1 MVVQARLRD
10 RLRRPMTEPA
20 CRQVRQLS
28 GSGEGPGKDNRALS
42 KRRGDHGDGEH
53 CLKAD
58 GRGSVPFGRDCCQ
71 YCCQAAGQRRS
82 QVDGC
87 GMSVQRTDRNGRSW
101 TTCLSLRIRR
111 LGVRVPPSAP
121 AKPQVRVLPWGNGR
135 GPSLIWG
142 PCCRGQGQLAR
153 RSAELRGRS
162 WLAACGPRLA
172 RQRPGSCLQRTL

>member
-1 MVVQARLRD
+1 MICPLLRIRRSGVCSRKCGCPPPNPPWECSRQPEPVIKGAFGVPRD
-10 RLRRPMTEPA
+10 RLRRPLTEPV

-42 KRRGDHGDGEH
+42 KHRGDHGDGEH

-87 GMSVQRTDRNGRSW
+87 GLSVQRTDRNGRSW

-121 AKPQVRVLPWGNGR
+121 AKPQVRVLPRGTGEALSRCR
-135 GPSLIWG
+135 GP
-142 PCCRGQGQLAR
+142 
-153 RSAELRGRS
+153 
-162 WLAACGPRLA
+162 
-172 RQRPGSCLQRTL
+172 